1 MAGLKVRD
9 KQKLEAAKLYTSMN
23 GVLER
28 SVNAYMDINQIET
41 EKKKRPRRKKKR
53 AVSQIAGGETPAD
66 GAESRQNL
74 LVQEDEE

>member
-1 MAGLKVRD
+1 
-9 KQKLEAAKLYTSMN
+9 MN
-23 GVLER
+23 GVLES

-41 EKKKRPRRKKKR
+41 EKRKRPRRKKKR
-53 AVSQIAGGETPAD
+53 AVSQIAGGETPVD